1 MVFTILY
8 MLFTYL
14 YYNMFTFMKICNSY
28 KEKTNV
34 DYKSSKQIVGVCEK
48 SFGNFQTIKFVEHT
62 ICVIKVAY
70 I

>member
-1 MVFTILY
+1 
-8 MLFTYL
+8 
-14 YYNMFTFMKICNSY
+14 MKICNSF

-62 ICVIKVAY
+62 FCVIKVAF